1 MRKLNYYLTN
11 TLYNLI
17 PQPVLHFY
25 VKQQL
30 ASLPEHTKTRLQKR
44 VDYYMKI
51 QSSFSVS
58 RQAPKIAQFKKNCGS
73 TYFYDLLK
81 VIKGFD
87 RNLRFN
93 FIHGDVTDIPP
104 APTFVKS
111 RPITGN
117 NGNSVLL
124 KLNEIRHYRFV
135 EDTLEFRHKK
145 NMAVWRGSGF
155 RPNRRNLLEKFYY
168 HERCDLGRTDKEDED
183 QLAYVVPKISI
194 EDQLKFK
201 FILSLEGKD
210 VATNLKWIMSSN
222 SLALSPKLRYET
234 WFMEGKL
241 IPNVHYV
248 EIKDDFSDLIEKMDY
263 YNAHPEE
270 AERIINNAHQWVEQF
285 QNTHEERL
293 LSYLVAD
300 KYFYLSQNA
309 RLAENSNQ
317 HLLASI
323 AKYEHK

>member
-1 MRKLNYYLTN
+1 MRKLKYYLTN

-30 ASLPEHTKTRLQKR
+30 ASLPKHTQNRLQKR
-44 VDYYMKI
+44 VDYYMKL
-51 QSSFSVS
+51 QSSFPVS
-58 RQAPKIAQFKKNCGS
+58 QQAPQIAQFKKNCGS
-73 TYFYDLLK
+73 TYFFDLLK

-87 RNLRFN
+87 RHLRFN
-93 FIHGDVTDIPP
+93 FIHGDVTDIP
-104 APTFVKS
+104 AVPTFVKS
-111 RPITGN
+111 RPISDH

-124 KLNEIRHYRFV
+124 KLNAIRHYRFV

-155 RPNRRNLLEKFYY
+155 RPNRRNLLEKYYY

-183 QLAYVVPKISI
+183 QLAYVVPKMSI

-222 SLALSPKLRYET
+222 SLAMSPKLRYET

-241 IPNVHYV
+241 IANVHYV

-285 QNTHEERL
+285 KNPHEERL

-300 KYFYLSQNA
+300 KYFYLSQNV
-309 RLAENSNQ
+309 RLAENNDR

-323 AKYEHK
+323 AKYVHK